1 VCKRSSRVRVDHG
14 ERKRNR
20 VLGYER
26 QSYFPVSKA
35 DRCYYQRIKQ
45 LQHPFEII
53 VIEIVIIIGT
63 IRVIPVTK
71 RDIGIEKS
79 NAMIQMKVMK
89 MTMKGMMNSTRI
101 LININNN

>member
-1 VCKRSSRVRVDHG
+1 
-14 ERKRNR
+14 
-20 VLGYER
+20 
-26 QSYFPVSKA
+26 VSKA

-63 IRVIPVTK
+63 IIRVIPVTK

-79 NAMIQMKVMK
+79 NAIIQMKVMK
-89 MTMKGMMNSTRI
+89 MTMKGMMKTRI
-101 LININNN
+101 ID